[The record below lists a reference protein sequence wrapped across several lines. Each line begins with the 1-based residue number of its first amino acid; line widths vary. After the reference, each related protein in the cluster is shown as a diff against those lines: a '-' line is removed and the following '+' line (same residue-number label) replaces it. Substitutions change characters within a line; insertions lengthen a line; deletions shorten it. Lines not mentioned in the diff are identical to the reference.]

1 MTNGDKIRKKTDEE
15 LQSLFN
21 KISNACFLCRD
32 GGSVKCP
39 FGAFDTGE
47 KQVLDGKEYRV
58 VAPWCVDPNNTY
70 TGAKP
75 FTEWLKQESDT
86 E

>member
-1 MTNGDKIRKKTDEE
+1 MTNGDKIRKMTDEE

-21 KISNACFLCRD
+21 EISNKCFFCRD
-32 GGSVKCP
+32 GGNVACP
-39 FGAFDTGE
+39 FGAFDTGK
-47 KQVLDGKEYRV
+47 KQVLDGKEYKV
-58 VAPWCVDPNNTY
+58 VAPWCVDPNSTY